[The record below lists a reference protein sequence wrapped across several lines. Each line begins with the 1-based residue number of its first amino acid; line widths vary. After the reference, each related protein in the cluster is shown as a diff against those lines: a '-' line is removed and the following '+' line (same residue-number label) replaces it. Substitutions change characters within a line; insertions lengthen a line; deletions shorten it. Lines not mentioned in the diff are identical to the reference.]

1 MKVGFHLLDVFAERP
16 FSGNQLCV
24 VSETPPD
31 LDAATMQVLTRE
43 IHFSETTFVTAR
55 HADGYSVRI
64 FTPVAELPFAG
75 HPTLGTAFCLVAQGL
90 APAGLVQRCGAGDVP
105 VSVDLASGT
114 ATMRQLPPVFGAPVN
129 FRAAAARAAGLEPED
144 LLDDLPVMTVGT
156 GITHLML
163 PVRDE
168 ATLARAKRRGA
179 ACSAVCQ
186 AAGHSESIY
195 AFAIRGDG
203 EVIARMF
210 DHADAVGEDPAT
222 GSAAGPLGAYLS
234 EFGLAGMPGK
244 LRISQGEAVGRPST
258 LLVDV
263 ARQEGRWLIEVGG
276 GVHIVGEGH
285 FHLPG

>member
-1 MKVGFHLLDVFAERP
+1 MKVAFHLLDVFAEQP
-16 FSGNQLCV
+16 FTGNQLCV
-24 VSETPPD
+24 VSESPPG
-31 LDAATMQVLTRE
+31 LDTATMLLLTRE

-55 HADGYSVRI
+55 HADGYSLRI
-64 FTPVAELPFAG
+64 FTPASELPFAG

-90 APAGLVQRCGAGDVP
+90 APAELVQRCAAGEVP
-105 VSVDLASGT
+105 VSVDLGAGT
-114 ATMRQLPPVFGAPVN
+114 ATMRQLPPVFGEPVN

-144 LLDDLPVMTVGT
+144 LRDDLPVMTVGT

-168 ATLARAKRRGA
+168 ARLARAKRRGA
-179 ACSAVCQ
+179 ACAAVCQ
-186 AAGHSESIY
+186 AAGNSESIY

-203 EVIARMF
+203 EVVARMF

-234 EFGLAGMPGK
+234 ELGLAGMPGK

-263 ARQEGRWLIEVGG
+263 ARRQGAWSIEVGG
-276 GVHIVGEGH
+276 GVHVVGEGY
-285 FHLPG
+285 FRLPG